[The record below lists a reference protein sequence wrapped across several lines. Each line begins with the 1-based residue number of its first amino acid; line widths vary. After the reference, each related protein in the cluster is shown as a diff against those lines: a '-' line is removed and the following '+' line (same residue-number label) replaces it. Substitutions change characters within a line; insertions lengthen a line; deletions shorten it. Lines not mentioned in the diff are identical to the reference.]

1 MTPLSPLLFN
11 LVVDVFTKMLTKAA
25 NQGIIRGLL
34 TNIFEGGV
42 VSLQYADD
50 TILFLQNNLEQA
62 CHFKWLLA
70 CFENLSGMKINYN
83 KSDLLTLN
91 LSDDENLAFA
101 RLFCCNIGNFPI
113 KYLGVPLHYT
123 KLKREDI
130 QPVVEKLIKRI
141 AGWKGKLLS
150 SAGRLILL
158 KSYLAS
164 IPVYLLSV
172 IKFPKWVIGNINS
185 QMANFLWNDQ
195 EDKHRYHLTN
205 FKSLAQKKEYG
216 GWGITDLSCLNMSLL
231 SSWINRYQLA
241 DDTIWKKNN

>member
-1 MTPLSPLLFN
+1 
-11 LVVDVFTKMLTKAA
+11 
-25 NQGIIRGLL
+25 
-34 TNIFEGGV
+34 

-50 TILFLQNNLEQA
+50 TILFLLNNLEQA

-185 QMANFLWNDQ
+185 HMANFLWNDN
-195 EDKHRYHLTN
+195 EDKHRWHVANWGSLTSEN
-205 FKSLAQKKEYG
+205 LTCAYWFLGCRGTK
-216 GWGITDLSCLNMSLL
+216 
-231 SSWINRYQLA
+231 
-241 DDTIWKKNN
+241 

>member
-1 MTPLSPLLFN
+1 VVAHEIIHEIARKKESGIILKLDYEKAYDRVNWAFLLEVLKTRGFSEKWTSWVMKLTHGGSVCVRLNDENDPYFNVGKGLRQGDPPVPLPFN

-50 TILFLQNNLEQA
+50 TILFLQNNLEQT

-91 LSDDENLAFA
+91 LSDDENLVFA

-130 QPVVEKLIKRI
+130 QPVVDKLIKRI
-141 AGWKGKLLS
+141 AG
-150 SAGRLILL
+150 
-158 KSYLAS
+158 
-164 IPVYLLSV
+164 
-172 IKFPKWVIGNINS
+172 
-185 QMANFLWNDQ
+185 
-195 EDKHRYHLTN
+195 
-205 FKSLAQKKEYG
+205 
-216 GWGITDLSCLNMSLL
+216 
-231 SSWINRYQLA
+231 
-241 DDTIWKKNN
+241 